1 MPIRAKLYSMMA
13 EELGSLNDS
22 GGSTVGSLA
31 RTSQIITWGGKC
43 VCGKCVCGGGVCV
56 SAHMC
61 AFTCVGQRSSMD
73 VVP

>member
-31 RTSQIITWGGKC
+31 RTSQIITWG
-43 VCGKCVCGGGVCV
+43 VNVFVVYVCVCGGGVCV
-56 SAHMC
+56 SSHMC
-61 AFTCVGQRSSMD
+61 AFNV
-73 VVP
+73 

>member
-31 RTSQIITWGGKC
+31 RTSQIITWG
-43 VCGKCVCGGGVCV
+43 VNVFVVNVCV
-56 SAHMC
+56 E
-61 AFTCVGQRSSMD
+61 
-73 VVP
+73 VVFV